1 MSKISTPQT
10 LRELKPNELELLFPL
25 INGNNPSITR
35 PLFKKRL
42 AAMKK
47 LGYRAIGMFEGKTLI
62 ACSGFWLRTRFWSG
76 LELDIDNFY
85 VAETHRSKKLGA
97 AMLQWFEAFALK
109 NKVDLIVLD
118 TYADYFLAQRFYV
131 RGGFA
136 HTGYHMTKVPGSKMP
151 FARKQAN

>member
-1 MSKISTPQT
+1 MSKISTPT
-10 LRELKPNELELLFPL
+10 VLRELKPGELGLLFPL
-25 INGNNPSITR
+25 IHGNNPSITKPIFTR
-35 PLFKKRL
+35 RL

-47 LGYRAIGMFEGKTLI
+47 IGYRAIGMFEGNSLI

-85 VAETHRSKKLGA
+85 VAESHRNKKLGGV
-97 AMLQWFEAFALK
+97 MLEWFEAFALEH
-109 NKVDLIVLD
+109 KVDLIVLD

-136 HTGYHMTKVPGSKMP
+136 HTGYHMTKVPGSKTP
-151 FARKQAN
+151 FARKPG

>member
-1 MSKISTPQT
+1 MAKISTPMT
-10 LRELKPNELELLFPL
+10 VRELKPSEMGLLFPL
-25 INGNNPSITR
+25 INGNNPSVTK
-35 PLFKKRL
+35 PLFTRRL

-47 LGYRAIGMFEGKTLI
+47 LGYRALGIFEGKKLI

-85 VAETHRSKKLGA
+85 VQANYRNKKLGA
-97 AMLQWFEAFALK
+97 KMLEWFETFALK
-109 NKVDLIVLD
+109 NKVELIVLD

-136 HTGYHMTKVPGSKMP
+136 HTGYHMTKIPGSKAP
-151 FARKQAN
+151 FSRKS